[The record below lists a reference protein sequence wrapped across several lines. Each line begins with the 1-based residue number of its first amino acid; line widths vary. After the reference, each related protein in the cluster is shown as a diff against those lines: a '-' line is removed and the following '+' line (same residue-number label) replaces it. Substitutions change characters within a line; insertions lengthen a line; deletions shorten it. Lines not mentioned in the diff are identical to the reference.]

1 MLDDFNVNSK
11 DVDDL
16 DIDQHI
22 VELSHKNP
30 NKVSKAMMT
39 EVNLLL

>member
-22 VELSHKNP
+22 VELSYKNP
-30 NKVSKAMMT
+30 NKVSEVMMT